1 MVVTPERTELDVTTN
16 SVTVPLFDGELG
28 ILPGHSPMVG
38 RLGFGVLRIAET
50 SGAKEYF
57 VEGGFVQISGGTVSV
72 LTDRLMG
79 RADITSSAANEAL
92 TAAQQ
97 MPSDQPESQAARD
110 KALARARA
118 MARVA
123 S

>member
-1 MVVTPERTELDVTTN
+1 
-16 SVTVPLFDGELG
+16 
-28 ILPGHSPMVG
+28 MVG